1 MPNNN
6 YIKIKAMC
14 LSVTQKILG
23 SKTMNQYIKGLAFK
37 PRVLNLITIT
47 HGLESDNLLL

>member
-6 YIKIKAMC
+6 YMKIKAMC

-23 SKTMNQYIKGLAFK
+23 AKTMNQYIKVLAFK
-37 PRVLNLITIT
+37 PRVLSLIPST
-47 HGLESDNLLL
+47 HGLEREKLLL